1 MIPKK
6 KFARKRKVLPS
17 HSQQEKKVK
26 TETIPKD
33 TQEQIKCFC
42 ETLHRVSFPSL
53 VELAKS
59 VLHLSEQEAVT
70 LGKKKLCDQF
80 EEHLTPQLL
89 PLATQFNILEELKKP
104 EIDPVELDTS
114 QHEICRPLLKPRVPS
129 HPSLSLLVDPLST
142 DLITDFLQIGSREE
156 KREQP
161 LVNFSSLLKLR
172 GRIQPFTGQTLTPQQ
187 MQFFVNRRIRNALLK
202 KLEKEWGYKYEPV
215 RFSLTPSRI
224 HQVKQAWNK
233 RQQYYPIATTLA
245 SVGNLEAGSHIYNP
259 IDVEETERGT
269 SRQTP
274 IVL

>member
-1 MIPKK
+1 MQEKEKFFLVISTRKK
-6 KFARKRKVLPS
+6 KR
-17 HSQQEKKVK
+17 K

-70 LGKKKLCDQF
+70 LEEKLCDQF

-215 RFSLTPSRI
+215 RFSLPPAFTKSSK
-224 HQVKQAWNK
+224 H
-233 RQQYYPIATTLA
+233 
-245 SVGNLEAGSHIYNP
+245 
-259 IDVEETERGT
+259 GT
-269 SRQTP
+269 KDNNIILLQPLCKCGQS
-274 IVL
+274 